1 MTEDAKKLADVLNAQ
16 RTAQRRYWRP
26 VLAVMG
32 AAVLVLG
39 VGFSILWLQS
49 GTDGR
54 RITGLEKQNAGS
66 QQTIAVVASDAAA
79 ARKAAEEANRRLKAA
94 GKPTVPIPSPTA
106 TIAPPATNQAPGV
119 TEAQVKSIVTGAIR
133 AYRPTLTPSQVE
145 QIARV
150 TAPKVA
156 RPKDGRT
163 PTAADLQPLVSLA
176 VTSFCGE
183 DRCVGKKGAPGQ
195 DAPPVTD
202 ERLSALIDTSLRAYC
217 AQHNGCVGADST
229 VPGPTGPPGPQGDR
243 GPAGPDSSAARCAEL
258 GGELRELT
266 VTTTDPITQAK
277 ILVCVLSQPTAPPS

>member
-1 MTEDAKKLADVLNAQ
+1 MTEDAKKIADVLNAQ
-16 RTAQRRYWRP
+16 QTAQRRYWRP

-32 AAVLVLG
+32 AATLILAVSS
-39 VGFSILWLQS
+39 SILWMQS
-49 GTDGR
+49 GTAGR
-54 RITGLEKQNAGS
+54 RIDGLEKQNAGS

-106 TIAPPATNQAPGV
+106 TIPPPATNQAGV
-119 TEAQVKSIVTGAIR
+119 TEAQVKTIVSTAIR

-176 VTSFCGE
+176 VTSFCGQ
-183 DRCVGKKGAPGQ
+183 DRCVGKRGAAGQ

-217 AQHNGCVGADST
+217 ALRNDCVGADST
-229 VPGPTGPPGPQGDR
+229 VPGPVGPPGSPGPQGS
-243 GPAGPDSSAARCAEL
+243 AGPDSSAAKCAEMN
-258 GGELRELT
+258 GVLRELT
-266 VTTTDPITQAK
+266 VTTTDPVTQAK
-277 ILVCVLSQPTAPPS
+277 VLVCVLPQ

>member
-1 MTEDAKKLADVLNAQ
+1 MTEDAKKIADVLNAQ
-16 RTAQRRYWRP
+16 QTAQRRYWRP

-32 AAVLVLG
+32 TATLILAVSS
-39 VGFSILWLQS
+39 SILWMQS
-49 GTDGR
+49 GTAGR
-54 RITGLEKQNAGS
+54 RIDGLEKQNAGS

-106 TIAPPATNQAPGV
+106 TIPPPATNQAGV
-119 TEAQVKSIVTGAIR
+119 TEAQVKTIVSTAIR

-150 TAPKVA
+150 TAPKVT

-176 VTSFCGE
+176 VTSFCGQ
-183 DRCVGKKGAPGQ
+183 DRCVGKRGAAGQ

-217 AQHNGCVGADST
+217 ALRNDCIGDVGAKGD
-229 VPGPTGPPGPQGDR
+229 TGPIGPPGSPGPQGS
-243 GPAGPDSSAARCAEL
+243 AGPDSSAAKCADL
-258 GGELRELT
+258 NGVLRELT
-266 VTTTDPITQAK
+266 VTTTDPVTQAK
-277 ILVCVLSQPTAPPS
+277 VLVCVLPQ